1 MKIYIQRNSA
11 AELIG
16 GGESKTLLER
26 MAALESGLAGL
37 KTELQGKLNMDRVT
51 QSTSVTEAGYVVDA
65 RELNA
70 SIGGT
75 LASRVDAMGSEM
87 AVRPRLASYG
97 AGANFIETEV
107 PVPENSGGTFLIIVW
122 SRHQNAADAYI
133 LSFHRWPLLTALV
146 KNNDATKVS
155 YNAETQRL
163 EIERGIGDDWGY
175 VVEKLSPYMFNS
187 YKDA

>member
-16 GGESKTLLER
+16 GESKTLLEH

-107 PVPENSGGTFLIIVW
+107 PVPENSGGIVK
-122 SRHQNAADAYI
+122 R
-133 LSFHRWPLLTALV
+133 F
-146 KNNDATKVS
+146 K
-155 YNAETQRL
+155 
-163 EIERGIGDDWGY
+163 
-175 VVEKLSPYMFNS
+175 F
-187 YKDA
+187 